1 MKVAISSIGKGIDS
15 NVSTVF
21 GRAPYF
27 VIVEIDGKKIV
38 KVESMENASSSQSG
52 GAGISAAQLI
62 AEKGAN
68 ALITGNVGPRASDVL
83 RQFNIEV
90 YKGDGLVK
98 EAVQKF
104 IDGKLEKI
112 Q

>member
-38 KVESMENASSSQSG
+38 KVESMENASSGQSG